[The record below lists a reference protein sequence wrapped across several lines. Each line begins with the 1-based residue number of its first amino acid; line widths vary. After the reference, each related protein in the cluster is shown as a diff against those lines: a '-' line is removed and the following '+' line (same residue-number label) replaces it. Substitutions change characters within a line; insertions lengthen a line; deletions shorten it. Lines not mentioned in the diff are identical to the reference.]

1 MTEEAKT
8 RIVCNQTG
16 MSLVEVLV
24 AIVLFSIGSL
34 MVLTMTTS
42 SFKANSNSHAIDE
55 SVNLARVN
63 MERLLSLDYESGDLQ
78 DTTAD
83 GVAGLLAADAAGADY
98 NSASGR
104 FRVVWNIAND
114 VPVNGA
120 KTLAVIVSWPSNP
133 GEKQVV
139 FQTIKSE

>member
-1 MTEEAKT
+1 
-8 RIVCNQTG
+8 
-16 MSLVEVLV
+16 
-24 AIVLFSIGSL
+24 
-34 MVLTMTTS
+34 MTTT

-63 MERLLSLDYESGDLQ
+63 MERLLSLDYESGQLQ
-78 DTTAD
+78 DITAD
-83 GVAGLLAADAAGADY
+83 GVAGLLAADAASADY
-98 NSASGR
+98 SSIIGR
-104 FRVVWNIAND
+104 YRVVWNIAND

-133 GEKQVV
+133 SEKSVV